1 MKGSDMR
8 WGSVRILVSIM
19 LFCSL
24 QLMQTWNANAAISPE
39 EEAALEL
46 VRDHFGLSNW
56 TGDPCVNL
64 NWIKCSNTS
73 DSANVWTIDLTERN
87 LTGPLPS
94 SITGLRQLRE
104 LIVYQNEL
112 VGEVPDL
119 SNLTFLTFLDL
130 SENNFTG
137 PIPDT
142 TAFTNLSQIIVSGNS
157 FSDGF
162 PASLFNHTTVRKIMS
177 NNNPIGG
184 PVPDFSGVTSIR
196 ELYFAQ
202 TQVVGSIHDSME
214 DLIQTTHIEFH
225 NNPNISGVLPN
236 LTGFLGL
243 QYWDASNC
251 DLSGPLPDFRN
262 AAGLIKAAFS
272 NNNFNGTI
280 PPAFFQHDKIRWV
293 NLDSNPL
300 LTGEVPDV
308 SLLSNV
314 EVFSINDCN
323 LTGLMPSF
331 KNCTKIMYFNVWN
344 NRFTGFSDPDFTSM
358 KTLTI
363 FDGQN
368 NSMTGSL
375 PELPPSSSQ
384 VKANGFVQSVRLSNN
399 SFSGEIPK
407 SWFNLTFTEEML
419 INLNNLSGVLPKE
432 IGNMTSLKS
441 LNLANNFF
449 SGPIPEEIGLLAG
462 LITLDLRNNMFNGT
476 VPDSLAL
483 IPNLTRV
490 WLDNNSF
497 TAIPQAL
504 ITKLGANVTYANNAN
519 IQILTPSTSS
529 SGLSTGGIVGVV
541 IGAVVASIAV
551 LSILLYIYKKRHSN
565 DLSREDMPKSAKSFS
580 LKDIKTITGNY
591 KTLIGKGGFGPVY
604 YGKLSDG
611 KEVAVKV
618 RAADSKQGVGEFLNE
633 VRLLSRLHHRN
644 LVPLV
649 GYCLESRQQILVY
662 DYMSQGTLHDHLHH
676 AGNHPTTLATAS
688 TDQSTARERQP
699 LSWKTRIEIAI
710 GSARG
715 LEYLHKD
722 CNPPV
727 IHRDVKSSN
736 ILLGDKLQAK
746 VTDLGI
752 SKQVPELATDDVEMH
767 TMSGVSTAI
776 KGTIGYLDPEYFVRR
791 KLTTKSDVY
800 SFGIVLLESITGKRP
815 HSIDFSASED
825 TNLIDWVRDAV
836 NMGEVDRIVDPALK
850 GGYDEEGMRNVAECA
865 VHCIAS
871 SGGERPDMGEIVNV
885 LSEALL
891 LEGGHVD
898 TSIEVNFA
906 DADRRFAD
914 DDSVPFS
921 GQLNAPL
928 KSNVVEE
935 PDHSNVSYP
944 TQTTKSHGS

>member
-1 MKGSDMR
+1 
-8 WGSVRILVSIM
+8 M

-24 QLMQTWNANAAISPE
+24 LLMHTWNANAALSAE
-39 EEAALEL
+39 EETTLEL
-46 VRDHFGLSNW
+46 VRDHFGLPNW
-56 TGDPCVNL
+56 TGDPCITL
-64 NWIKCSNTS
+64 DWIKCSNTS
-73 DSANVWTIDLTERN
+73 TTSTTTNVWTINLTEKN
-87 LTGPLPS
+87 LTGQLPA
-94 SITGLRQLRE
+94 SITQLRQLRE
-104 LIVYQNEL
+104 LIVYQNDL
-112 VGEVPDL
+112 VGPVPDL

-142 TAFTNLSQIIVSGNS
+142 TAFTNLSQIIVSGNK

-162 PASLFNHTTVRKIMS
+162 PASLFNHTTIRKIMS

-196 ELYFAQ
+196 ELYFAM
-202 TQVVGSIHDSME
+202 TQVVGSIPASMGN
-214 DLIQTTHIEFH
+214 LTQTTHIEFH

-236 LTGFLGL
+236 LTGFLSL

-262 AAGLIKAAFS
+262 AGGLIKAAFT

-280 PPAFFQHDKIRWV
+280 APAFFQHDKIRWV
-293 NLDSNPL
+293 NLDSNPQ

-308 SLLSNV
+308 GLLTSV
-314 EVFSINDCN
+314 EVFSINNCN
-323 LTGLMPSF
+323 LTGLLPSF
-331 KNCTKIMYFNVWN
+331 KNNTKLMYLNLWN
-344 NRFTGFSDPDFTSM
+344 NRFTGFSDPDFSHIT
-358 KTLTI
+358 TLVVL
-363 FDGQN
+363 DAQN

-375 PELPPSSSQ
+375 PEVPPSSSQ
-384 VKANGFVQSVRLSNN
+384 IKTSERFLQKLRLNNN

-407 SWFNLTFTEEML
+407 SWFNLSFTEIL
-419 INLNNLSGVLPKE
+419 RLDRNNLSGVIPKE
-432 IGNMTSLKS
+432 IGNLTDLQT

-449 SGPIPEEIGLLAG
+449 SGPIPEEIGLLTG
-462 LITLDLRNNMFNGT
+462 LQTLDLRNNSFSGT
-476 VPDSLAL
+476 VPESLAL

-490 WLDNNSF
+490 WLDNNNF

-504 ITKLGANVTYANNAN
+504 ITKLGANVTFANNTN
-519 IQILTPSTSS
+519 IQILTSSTSS

-541 IGAVVASIAV
+541 IGAIVAGIAV
-551 LSILLYIYKKRHSN
+551 LSILLYIHKRRHAD
-565 DLSREDMPKSAKSFS
+565 DLSREDMPKSAKFFR
-580 LKDIKTITGNY
+580 LKDIKKMTCNY
-591 KTLIGKGGFGPVY
+591 KTLIGKGGFGSVY
-604 YGKLSDG
+604 HGKLSDG

-662 DYMSQGTLHDHLHH
+662 DYMSQGTLNDHLHH
-676 AGNHPTTLATAS
+676 AGTLPYTSETAS
-688 TDQSTARERQP
+688 ADQSTTRPP

-752 SKQVPELATDDVEMH
+752 SKQVPELATDDMEQH

-791 KLTTKSDVY
+791 KLTTKSDVF
-800 SFGIVLLESITGKRP
+800 SFGIVLLEIITGKRP
-815 HSIDFSASED
+815 HSVDFSLSDD
-825 TNLIDWVRDAV
+825 TNLNDWVRDAV
-836 NMGEVDRIVDPALK
+836 DMDEVDRIVDPALK
-850 GGYDEEGMRNVAECA
+850 GGYDEEGMRKVAVCA
-865 VHCIAS
+865 VQCIAP

-885 LSEALL
+885 LTEALQ
-891 LEGGHVD
+891 LEGGQVD
-898 TSIEVNFA
+898 PPVDGNPA
-906 DADRRFAD
+906 DVHRKFID

-921 GQLNAPL
+921 GQLGVPL
-928 KSNVVEE
+928 KPKPVDEVDPTDLS
-935 PDHSNVSYP
+935 DVSYP
-944 TQTTKSHGS
+944 TQSTKSYGP